1 MAHRLLMQVKPVTLA
16 AVPKIRLEG
25 LTKSFGD
32 NHVLKGVDLEVG
44 AGDSVVLIGPSASGK
59 TLILKCIL
67 GLVTPDSG
75 RILIDGED
83 IARLSGE
90 EREPFVRRMGMLFQ
104 QAALFDSLTVWENV
118 AFRLLQDKGLTRA
131 QAKAI
136 ALETLAAVGMGP
148 EVGELLPS
156 EISGGMQKRV
166 GFARAIASRPEIV
179 LLDEPTAGLDP
190 IMTNIINELIVEAVQ
205 GIGATTLS
213 ITSDLAGARKI
224 ATTIAMVYGGRIA
237 WAGPVERMDD
247 SGNPYVDQFV
257 HHRADGPMEL
267 AERAF

>member
-1 MAHRLLMQVKPVTLA
+1 MQTPVP
-16 AVPKIRLEG
+16 PKIRLEN

-32 NHVLKGVDLEVG
+32 NHVLKGVDLEVA
-44 AGDSVVLIGPSASGK
+44 AGESVVLIGPSASGK
-59 TLILKCIL
+59 TLILKCVL
-67 GLVTPDSG
+67 GLVVPDAG

-83 IARLSGE
+83 ITHLGPK

-104 QAALFDSLTVWENV
+104 QSALFDSLTVWENV
-118 AFRLLQDKGLTRA
+118 AFRLLQDKGLTRD

-136 ALETLAAVGMGP
+136 ALETLASVGMGP
-148 EVGELLPS
+148 EVGELLPA

-166 GFARAIASRPEIV
+166 GFARAIANRPEIV

-190 IMTNIINELIVEAVQ
+190 IMTNIINELIVQ
-205 GIGATTLS
+205 NLRGIGATTLS
-213 ITSDLAGARKI
+213 ITSDLVGARKV
-224 ATTIAMVYGGRIA
+224 ADRIAMVYGGRII
-237 WAGPVERMDD
+237 WTGPVARMDD
-247 SGNPYVDQFV
+247 SGDPYVDQFV

>member
-1 MAHRLLMQVKPVTLA
+1 MTAPA
-16 AVPKIRLEG
+16 KIRLEG
-25 LTKSFGD
+25 LIKSFGN
-32 NHVLKGVDLEVG
+32 NHVLKGVDLEVATG
-44 AGDSVVLIGPSASGK
+44 ESVVLIGPSASGK

-67 GLVTPDSG
+67 GLTIPDAG

-83 IARLSGE
+83 VTHLGPK
-90 EREPFVRRMGMLFQ
+90 EREPFIRRMGMLFQ
-104 QAALFDSLTVWENV
+104 QSALFDSLTVWENV
-118 AFRLLQDKGLTRA
+118 AFRLLQDQGLTRA

-136 ALETLAAVGMGP
+136 ALDTLASVGMEP
-148 EVGELLPS
+148 AVGELLPA

-166 GFARAIASRPEIV
+166 GFARAIANRPEIV

-190 IMTNIINELIVEAVQ
+190 IMTNIINELILQNVR

-213 ITSDLAGARKI
+213 ITSDLTGARKI
-224 ATTIAMVYGGRIA
+224 ADRVAMIYGGRIV
-237 WAGPVERMDD
+237 WAGPTQRMDD
-247 SGNPYVDQFV
+247 SGNSYVDQFV

>member
-1 MAHRLLMQVKPVTLA
+1 MQSAPP
-16 AVPKIRLEG
+16 PKIRLEG
-25 LTKSFGD
+25 VTKSFGD
-32 NHVLKGVDLEVG
+32 NHVLKGVDLDVA

-67 GLVTPDSG
+67 GLVIPDSG
-75 RILIDGED
+75 RVLVDGED
-83 IARLSGE
+83 ITHLGRK

-104 QAALFDSLTVWENV
+104 QSALFDSLTVWENV
-118 AFRLLQDKGLTRA
+118 AFRLLQDEGLTRA
-131 QAKAI
+131 QAQAI
-136 ALETLAAVGMGP
+136 ALETLASVGMGP
-148 EVGELLPS
+148 EVGELLPA

-190 IMTNIINELIVEAVQ
+190 IMTNIINELILENLR
-205 GIGATTLS
+205 GMGATMLS
-213 ITSDLAGARKI
+213 ITSDLAGARKV
-224 ATTIAMVYGGRIA
+224 ADRVAMVYGGKII

-257 HHRADGPMEL
+257 HRRADGPMEL